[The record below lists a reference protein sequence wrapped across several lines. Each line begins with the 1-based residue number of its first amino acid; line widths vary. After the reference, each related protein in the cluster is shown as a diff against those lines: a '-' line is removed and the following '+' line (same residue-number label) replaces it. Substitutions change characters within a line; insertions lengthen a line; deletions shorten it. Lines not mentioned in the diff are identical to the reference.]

1 MNTNE
6 IIKFYKAYKTQIIN
20 EVQEYLDQP
29 LKNMEKTSDTHYKV
43 SEDNISA
50 SIRFRRNFHYMP
62 NQYFDIDDV
71 RDTYSL
77 EWGWGWDVE
86 MDAKDRNPKNFLRV
100 LASCYKV
107 LDDFIKNKDP
117 EVISFSGMSKGHNA
131 LYFGDTFQKRLKT
144 LFGEEYDIIFD
155 REKSI
160 IYIINKEVSNV
171 KSESINKRSQTTSL
185 QEATTY
191 WKYNHMHPD
200 TPLNVKIKAKIK
212 KRVLEK
218 IYF

>member
-50 SIRFRRNFHYMP
+50 SIRFRRNFHDMP

-77 EWGWGWDVE
+77 EWGWGWE
-86 MDAKDRNPKNFLRV
+86 MEDLNQRTPKNFLRV
-100 LASCYKV
+100 LASHYKV

-117 EVISFSGMSKGHNA
+117 EVISFSGMSKGHDT

-144 LFGEEYDIIFD
+144 LFGDKYDIILD
-155 REKSI
+155 KDKSV

-191 WKYNHMHPD
+191 WKYNHLHPD
-200 TPLNVKIKAKIK
+200 TPLNVKIKSKIK

>member
-50 SIRFRRNFHYMP
+50 SIRFRRNFHDMP

-77 EWGWGWDVE
+77 SWGWGWE
-86 MDAKDRNPKNFLRV
+86 MEDLNQRTPKNFLRV

-117 EVISFSGMSKGHNA
+117 EVISFSGMSKGHNS

-144 LFGEEYDIIFD
+144 LFRDKYDIILD
-155 REKSI
+155 KDKSV

-191 WKYNHMHPD
+191 WKYNHVHPD

>member
-1 MNTNE
+1 MNRNE
-6 IIKFYKAYKTQIIN
+6 LIKFYKDYKNQIIN

-29 LKNMEKTSDTHYKV
+29 LKNMEKISDTNYKV
-43 SEDNISA
+43 FEDNISA
-50 SIRFRRNFHYMP
+50 YIRFRKNFHDRS
-62 NQYFDIDDV
+62 NQYFDIDNV
-71 RDTYSL
+71 KDTYSL
-77 EWGWGWDVE
+77 EWTWGFEDLNQ
-86 MDAKDRNPKNFLRV
+86 RNPKNFLRV
-100 LASCYKV
+100 LASHYKV
-107 LDDFIKNKDP
+107 LDDFIKNKNP
-117 EVISFSGMSKGHNA
+117 EVISFSGMSKGHDT

-144 LFGEEYDIIFD
+144 LFGDKYDIMLD
-155 REKSI
+155 KDKSV

-171 KSESINKRSQTTSL
+171 KSESIKKRSQTTSL

-191 WKYNHMHPD
+191 WKYNYVHPD